1 MLDYVLVNRKFRNS
15 IHDVLAYR
23 GATGGIG
30 TDHHLLRAKV
40 RIHLKYRKK
49 PAETGRLKLDY
60 EKLNNE
66 NVVAEFQAELLKH
79 RNNTVEGNENLS
91 VKEKFTQFTD
101 YMREH
106 SKEYFAKNQKYQK
119 NTKEWFTN
127 EIAEIV
133 DKKAKAYVQW

>member
-15 IHDVLAYR
+15 IHDVRAYR

-30 TDHHLLRAKV
+30 TDHHLRAKV
-40 RIHLKYRKK
+40 RIHLKCRKK
-49 PAETGRLKLDY
+49 TAETGRLKLDY

-79 RNNTVEGNENLS
+79 RNSTVEGNKDLS
-91 VKEKFTQFTD
+91 VEEKFTQFTD
-101 YMREH
+101 YVRKH
-106 SKEYFAKNQKYQK
+106 SKEYFAKARKYQK
-119 NTKEWFTN
+119 NTKEWFTQ

-133 DKKAKAYVQW
+133 DKKS